1 MKKISEYRQ
10 HAEECRSLAQRM
22 RHGNE
27 RDQLL
32 AMANTWDG
40 LADERAVLIR
50 RYPELAIDDEESRN
64 SHPASESPDRLL
76 RP

>member
-1 MKKISEYRQ
+1 VKKISEYRQ

-22 RHGNE
+22 RHGEE

-32 AMANTWDG
+32 DMAKTWDG
-40 LADERAVLIR
+40 LAEERAALIPR
-50 RYPELAIDDEESRN
+50 HPEMAIDDQESQDSR
-64 SHPASESPDRLL
+64 SAGVSPDRLL

>member
-22 RHGNE
+22 RHGEE

-32 AMANTWDG
+32 DMARTWDG
-40 LADERAVLIR
+40 LTEERAALIR
-50 RYPELAIDDEESRN
+50 RHPEMAINDQESQDSR
-64 SHPASESPDRLL
+64 SAGVSPDRLL